1 MKKIKNI
8 ISINQ
13 KDKEKKWGVNMEI
26 KGEADQTLASMSGAI
41 MILLGCCSFSWAITA
56 FRDVTVPMSRLAM
69 QTLNKKRF

>member
-1 MKKIKNI
+1 
-8 ISINQ
+8 
-13 KDKEKKWGVNMEI
+13 MEI